1 MDSLVWLRSLGLGKY
16 EAAFRENDIDETVL
30 VDLTEVHLRELGIAR
45 RLCIATAGGRRSPHV
60 DEPGRRTAMKRL
72 MRHEALEVAAGD
84 GTYGTIV
91 KLLILTGERRS
102 EITRWRCL

>member
-1 MDSLVWLRSLGLGKY
+1 M
-16 EAAFRENDIDETVL
+16 
-30 VDLTEVHLRELGIAR
+30 
-45 RLCIATAGGRRSPHV
+45 CIGDDKGQALAYVYNV

-102 EITRWRCL
+102 EITRWRCLWRILVRSLLQLTGSTANDFIVDQLSVGVRRSPCR

>member
-1 MDSLVWLRSLGLGKY
+1 
-16 EAAFRENDIDETVL
+16 
-30 VDLTEVHLRELGIAR
+30 
-45 RLCIATAGGRRSPHV
+45 
-60 DEPGRRTAMKRL
+60 MKRL